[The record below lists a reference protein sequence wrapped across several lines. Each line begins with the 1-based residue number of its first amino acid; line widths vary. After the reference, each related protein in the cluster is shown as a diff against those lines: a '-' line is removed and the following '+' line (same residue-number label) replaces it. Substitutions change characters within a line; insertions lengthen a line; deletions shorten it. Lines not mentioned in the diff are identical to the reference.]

1 MTVLTAAQRRLLVW
15 GLVVC
20 TLLLALAGAVTIFRR
35 ALGGFGVGTPAAPVI
50 TQQLVVNR
58 LQQVA
63 RLVASEM
70 TLRDVVTYEQTQFRS
85 TKRLLLVVTAKV
97 AAGIDMSRNTQV
109 SIDSATRRIT
119 VSLPPA
125 QIMSVDVVSVR
136 TYDERAGLWNPFRAE
151 DRDAIQQTVR
161 TRLQETALQSGI
173 LEHANQNATKVL
185 TELLAR
191 DGYTVVIRRPPVQSS
206 PVR

>member
-1 MTVLTAAQRRLLVW
+1 MNMLTTAQRRTLVW
-15 GLVVC
+15 GVLLTLV
-20 TLLLALAGAVTIFRR
+20 LLALAGGVAVFRR
-35 ALGGFGVGTPAAPVI
+35 ALGGFGTPAAPVI
-50 TQQLVVNR
+50 SQQLVVDR

-97 AAGIDMSRNTQV
+97 AAGIDLSRNTDV
-109 SIDSATRRIT
+109 SIDSARRRIT

-151 DRDAIQQTVR
+151 DRDVIQRTVR
-161 TRLQETALQSGI
+161 TRLQETALQSGL
-173 LEHANQNATKVL
+173 LEHADRNAAKVL

-191 DGYTVVIRRPPVQSS
+191 DGYTVAIRRPPVQRT
-206 PVR
+206 PAR

>member
-1 MTVLTAAQRRLLVW
+1 MNTLTAAQRRVVAW
-15 GLVVC
+15 GLLLSV
-20 TLLLALAGAVTIFRR
+20 LLLALAGAVTVFRR
-35 ALGGFGVGTPAAPVI
+35 ALGGFGFGTPAAPVI
-50 TQQLVVNR
+50 SQQLVVER

-97 AAGIDMSRNTQV
+97 AAGIDLSRNTDV

-125 QIMSVDVVSVR
+125 QVMSIDVVSMR

-151 DRDAIQQTVR
+151 DRDMIQRTVR

-173 LEHANQNATKVL
+173 LEHANRNAEKVL
-185 TELLAR
+185 IDLLAR
-191 DGYTVVIRRPPVQSS
+191 DGYTVVIRRPPVQVT
-206 PVR
+206 PAR